1 MALKISKLLK
11 LPNDVNILPRALSMA
26 VAKLIMGTCPQL
38 VFQAVLLGG
47 YTPWPTDFVF
57 RRDFPFSQAFSIL
70 SSALIIAKTTTEIVI
85 YQRENKFSN
94 KYKTV
99 NEWLTVLANPSKT
112 GEGYVL
118 KEEKEKQEKTIYDRI
133 EDMALKAEKALKE
146 ALKAFMVIL
155 QLIPFILSSLIFNTG
170 TLILTIMVTEW
181 YSAIYIGTV
190 LLLNFAVSIIF
201 PYSVVQRAEEK
212 LRVTYKHSIKDEAEK
227 LKKKRFARAIFATWA
242 NLFAFLRPVENMS
255 YHKIIHAGL
264 LMPLRFLV
272 NMVTLIIVYVLTWT
286 WKNGPLKHKHKHTN
300 FQTIALVISF
310 AVVSAAGI
318 LNLIEFRYFY
328 KRRPKPKPG
337 PSLQKK
343 EAEAQK
349 EEIVEKESSGTSLL
363 ESEQSEFEHILPW
376 QPNLESSEQ
385 CTLYTTRKSK
395 QSVTSVRSRT
405 SITSASQ
412 FTTIQE
418 GVQLEGALADERNPL
433 LPITEGQNV
442 EESVFDSLGA
452 FTKSPEEADEL
463 FDDSLDNFTKSPG
476 AETSIFETTEVAP
489 DGTIVTTVKKI
500 STVSKI
506 SVNGKDV
513 DLDNLD
519 DPNSNLTDEEKRQI
533 KLAFQDKGMLALS
546 E

>member
-1 MALKISKLLK
+1 MALKISNPLN

-26 VAKLIMGTCPQL
+26 VCKLIMGSCPQL

-57 RRDFPFSQAFSIL
+57 RRDFPFSQTLSIL

-85 YQRENKFSN
+85 YQRESKFSN

-118 KEEKEKQEKTIYDRI
+118 KEEKEKPEKTIYDRI

-212 LRVTYKHSIKDEAEK
+212 LRVTYKHSIKDEVDK

-242 NLFAFLRPVENMS
+242 NLFAFLRPVENIS

-328 KRRPKPKPG
+328 KRRPNPKPG
-337 PSLQKK
+337 PSSKKK
-343 EAEAQK
+343 EEEAQK
-349 EEIVEKESSGTSLL
+349 EEIAEKESSGTSPL
-363 ESEQSEFEHILPW
+363 ESELSESEHIIPH
-376 QPNLESSEQ
+376 PNLESSGQ

-395 QSVTSVRSRT
+395 QSITSVKSRT

-442 EESVFDSLGA
+442 EEGVFDSLGA
-452 FTKSPEEADEL
+452 FTKSPEEAEEL

-476 AETSIFETTEVAP
+476 AETSIFEKTEVAS

-533 KLAFQDKGMLALS
+533 KLAFQDKGMLALA
-546 E
+546 EQ